1 MNEVKLTEAQKD
13 VFRRAYRQHLAGQA
27 FEIRYGDGRL
37 NAPAKKLAEK
47 GLLVAHDKW
56 LSRFKLTENGVR
68 IGRQMFAMIWWEELM
83 QAVYRQHMENLQRER
98 ALATN
103 NRYEGII
110 PTEAKIVTYSSGA
123 ISSVMLDNSIVLRY
137 SASDNNWRIHST
149 KTGAFESIEDAIATA
164 RTLDNAVEICVK
176 LNQMELQS

>member
-47 GLLVAHDKW
+47 GLVTEERYHTL
-56 LSRFKLTENGVR
+56 KLTEAGLVLAK
-68 IGRQMFAMIWWEELM
+68 QMFSMMWWEELM
-83 QAVYRQHMENLQRER
+83 SAVYRQYLDNCQRER
-98 ALATN
+98 AIAVN
-103 NRYEGII
+103 NKYAGII

-164 RTLDNAVEICVK
+164 RTLDKAVEICVK